1 MRTRKDQ
8 LTRIINTQSQLLNLK
23 IMELQMSSVSSDIQE
38 SDGRYV
44 TAKNIRLPDD
54 ESHITVSI
62 YFGGEG
68 QLGSATLKVLRT
80 NQESRFIKG
89 SIDNILIGTCNDLIG
104 QVLSIESFIQDT
116 GRECNKTIL
125 TVKIRQSGRVIYND
139 THISEVKTEGE
150 ASLFTHHITFY

>member
-1 MRTRKDQ
+1 
-8 LTRIINTQSQLLNLK
+8 
-23 IMELQMSSVSSDIQE
+23 MELQMSSVSSDIQE
-38 SDGRYV
+38 NDGRYV

-54 ESHITVSI
+54 ESQITVSI